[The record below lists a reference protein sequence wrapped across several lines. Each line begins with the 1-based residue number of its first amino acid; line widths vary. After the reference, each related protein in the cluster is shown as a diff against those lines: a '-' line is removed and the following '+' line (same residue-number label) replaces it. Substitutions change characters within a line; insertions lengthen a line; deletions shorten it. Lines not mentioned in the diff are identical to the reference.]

1 MITNTNS
8 EENFK
13 LKESKTHITTQSI
26 IKNR

>member
-8 EENFK
+8 EENSK